1 MVEQQNQGGTNKR
14 LDTKKGSKTKNEAEV
29 KRQKKSKGAQKDNFW
44 RQEERSKD
52 K

>member
-29 KRQKKSKGAQKDNFW
+29 KRQKKI
-44 RQEERSKD
+44 ERSTER
-52 K
+52 